1 MFSMTKLSEI
11 RRLKIEDG
19 LLVLLLLISLGGI
32 FITDFS
38 PLDGYV
44 YWMIITVVFA
54 LMAVLIAWLQDKE
67 KDLDE
72 FTSIVKE
79 QSLHW
84 LSSLLC
90 ITGVYFLER
99 AELYDALSSTLVIM
113 LVLGLATILDGI
125 RIGWRFSLVGLY
137 LGASSI
143 VIAYTDHYLII
154 SSFLAIAIV
163 AITISIEVWLAKKI
177 CYEH

>member
-163 AITISIEVWLAKKI
+163 AITISIEVWLAKKNLL
-177 CYEH
+177 